1 MKPVREGGC
10 LCGAVRFRAHGDP
23 SRTVVCHCR
32 FCQRAT
38 GSAFALWPTYA
49 PPDVQISGALSTYE
63 QRSDESGRWI
73 RLDFCPRC
81 GTTVS
86 STFEKGPG
94 EIAVLGGTFDDP
106 SWIRVDRQVWTRSAP
121 HWSPVPKGIESFE
134 RSSSD
139 PRRTPR

>member
-1 MKPVREGGC
+1 MREGGC
-10 LCGAVRFRAHGDP
+10 LCGVVRYRAQGEP
-23 SRTVVCHCR
+23 SRTVVCHCK

-38 GSAFALWPTYA
+38 GSAFAIWPTYPHA
-49 PPDVQISGALSTYE
+49 RVDIIGSILSYE
-63 QRSDESGRWI
+63 HRSDESGRWI

-86 STFEKGPG
+86 SRFEKGPG
-94 EIAVLGGTFDDP
+94 EIAILGGTFDDA

-121 HWSPVPKGIESFE
+121 HWSPMPEGIESFE

-139 PRRTPR
+139 PRRSPR